1 MQTNFLKHFI
11 YRLTL
16 ISLLAVLI
24 LGCNKT
30 VTTNSSNST
39 DNTNNNNNNNINPL
53 NNDTLT
59 DFPRIKFYTVMD
71 YGNTKVKVLLNSG
84 TSVTI
89 AKYYPSSQYLIANKG
104 SNNIVVNY
112 PDTSSSSVLS
122 MQEDLI
128 SGCYYSCFIY
138 RVGYEWK
145 ISIVKDDVSPPAN
158 NANAKIRVL
167 DFRTQ
172 AYFNYANIR
181 VFNTAIDEKNFYTRN
196 FLDHETYS
204 SYASFKEI
212 TAGSLYRIKV
222 TNDSGGTTLKQ
233 RDSVT
238 FTAGKIYSII
248 LVTPST
254 LTPSAALTQIWPDV
268 NQIN

>member
-1 MQTNFLKHFI
+1 MQTKILKYLFNK
-11 YRLTL
+11 
-16 ISLLAVLI
+16 SALLCLLVVLI
-24 LGCNKT
+24 AGCNKV
-30 VTTNSSNST
+30 VTTNT
-39 DNTNNNNNNNINPL
+39 TTGTNNNNNNNNNPL

-71 YGNTKVKVLLNSG
+71 YGNTKVKVVLNSS
-84 TSVTI
+84 TPVTI

-104 SNNIVVNY
+104 SNYITVYY
-112 PDTSSSSVLS
+112 PDTSATSTVLS

-145 ISIVKDDVSPPAN
+145 LSLVKDDVSAPSIAS
-158 NANAKIRVL
+158 NAKIRVL

-172 AYFNYANIR
+172 AYFNYVNVRIY
-181 VFNTAIDEKNFYTRN
+181 NTAIDEKNYYNRN

-204 SYASFKEI
+204 SNALFKEI
-212 TAGSLYRIKV
+212 TAGSLYHVRIY
-222 TNDSGGTTLKQ
+222 NDSTILKQ

-238 FTAGKIYSII
+238 FTAGKIYSIV
-248 LVTPST
+248 LMTPST
-254 LTPSAALTQIWPDV
+254 LSPSAALTQIWPDV
-268 NQIN
+268 NQLN